1 VALGKTRSIPHAD
14 GGDYDDPQSTL
25 PCARLKD
32 IRNGEGSLERR
43 TSRKRSKSRS
53 KQRQRSTANVPRR
66 ASSSIADLQDR
77 IEHQARE
84 LTEARDRETATA
96 EVLRVISSSP
106 GELEP
111 VFNTM
116 LSNAVRICEAR
127 FGNLALFDG
136 RELRLVATH
145 NAPREYEKLRRGNP
159 IIPLQASLA
168 GTIVRTKQTTHI
180 TDLSAEEPYASSTS
194 PLIRVAGARA
204 ALGVPMLREDELI
217 GEITVYRQEAR
228 PFTNKQAELL
238 TNFAA
243 QAVIAIENARLLKEL
258 RERTDQLQAQSQEL
272 AKLNQEL
279 EQRVQSDRRYLAW
292 LRQLAQFLR
301 HEVRQPLAQ
310 ISSSVEV
317 VQMASKCDETVEPY
331 LVTAALGSQHV
342 WNLIERASRATDAEA
357 FVRESRPALVDL
369 RKLLEELVTGFASA
383 HSGIEFTLQCPSL
396 VTVRADAT
404 LIKEAVSNLL
414 GNAASFADEASTIDI
429 AVEADNPYALIK
441 VSNKGPLIEG
451 ETEALFGPFAS
462 TRAGPSSEHHGLGL
476 YLVRLIAEQHG
487 GTAALANLEDGSGV
501 QASLMLPLAD

>member
-1 VALGKTRSIPHAD
+1 M
-14 GGDYDDPQSTL
+14 
-25 PCARLKD
+25 
-32 IRNGEGSLERR
+32 ERR
-43 TSRKRSKSRS
+43 TSRTRLKSRS
-53 KQRQRSTANVPRR
+53 KQRRRSTTKAPPRVR
-66 ASSSIADLQDR
+66 SSVGDLQGR

-84 LTEARDRETATA
+84 LDEARDREIATA

-136 RELRLVATH
+136 RELRLVATF
-145 NAPREYEKLRRGNP
+145 NAPLEYEKLRRGNSV
-159 IIPLQASLA
+159 IPLEGSLA

-194 PLIRVAGARA
+194 PLVRVAGARA
-204 ALGVPMLREDELI
+204 AVGVPMLRENELI

-243 QAVIAIENARLLKEL
+243 QAVIAIENTRLLKEL

-272 AKLNQEL
+272 AKLNLEL

-310 ISSSVEV
+310 INSSIEV
-317 VQMASKCDETVEPY
+317 IQLASRCNETAEPY
-331 LVTAALGSQHV
+331 LITAAQGTQHV
-342 WNLIERASRATDAEA
+342 WNLVERASRATDAEA
-357 FVRESRPALVDL
+357 FVRESQPTLFDL
-369 RKLLEELVTGFASA
+369 RELLKELVAGFASV
-383 HSGIEFTLQCPSL
+383 HSGIKFTLQSPAL

-404 LIKEAVSNLL
+404 LIKEAVGNLL
-414 GNAASFADEASTIDI
+414 SNAASFADEASTINI
-429 AVEADNPYALIK
+429 AVEADDSYAVIK
-441 VSNKGPLIEG
+441 VSNNGPLIEG
-451 ETEALFGPFAS
+451 EVEALFGPFAS

-501 QASLMLPLAD
+501 QASLMLPIANYGSSTQR